1 MCGILSFQIISVP
14 LFFIIFQ
21 IVPDGH
27 LEYFEY
33 QPWWKGNH
41 IFGTEGVKY
50 CEDEITIANLQAS
63 PCPFRP
69 LHGGRL
75 KSHTCGRGWE
85 LPFHH
90 HWAKQRNHAVEYL
103 PTGGHQRVH
112 VELCFDNQTC
122 SCSEDKPMF
131 FQPLHGW
138 WMFYYEWMM
147 DAFQIVY
154 NIIIQYVYICTHI
167 YIYTIYINICVYIYT
182 YNCVHMHIYIY
193 MCNYM
198 QMSHLSRH
206 THIHIYICIY
216 VYM

>member
-1 MCGILSFQIISVP
+1 MMCGILSFQIISVP

-27 LEYFEY
+27 LEY

-112 VELCFDNQTC
+112 VELCFNNQIC

-131 FQPLHGW
+131 FPPLHGW

-154 NIIIQYVYICTHI
+154 NIYSIYTYAHI
-167 YIYTIYINICVYIYT
+167 YIYINICVCIYINTIMYT
-182 YNCVHMHIYIY
+182 CIYIY
-193 MCNYM
+193 M
-198 QMSHLSRH
+198 H
-206 THIHIYICIY
+206 
-216 VYM
+216 V